1 MTKATQTFPIATFNS
16 RQIACFAVDDE
27 PLALELIQSYISQ
40 TPFLTLAGAF
50 SSAIEAVAAM
60 KSQPAELLFLD
71 IQMPGLTGIEVASM
85 IDTYSTKV
93 IFTTAF
99 DCFALDGFRVDAL
112 AYLLKPIAYADF
124 LKAAHKAQRY
134 IDASADPAA
143 PKCITVKTGYKLHK
157 IDLND
162 ILFVEALRDYVA
174 VHTANGEKITTITS
188 LQHIAGELPE
198 ALFARVHR
206 SFIVNLSNVKVIE
219 RNCIIFGKNRIPI
232 SDTYREQVKARLN
245 IK

>member
-1 MTKATQTFPIATFNS
+1 MAKITQNFPTAPFS
-16 RQIACFAVDDE
+16 ARQIPCFAVDDE
-27 PLALELIQSYISQ
+27 PLALELMQSYINQ
-40 TPFLTLAGAF
+40 TPFLALAGSF
-50 SSAIEAVAAM
+50 SSAIQAVAAM
-60 KSQPAELLFLD
+60 KRQPAELIFLD
-71 IQMPGLTGIEVASM
+71 IQMPGLTGIELASM

-112 AYLLKPIAYADF
+112 AYLLKPVAYADF

-134 IDASADPAA
+134 IDASDAPGA
-143 PKCITVKTGYKLHK
+143 PKCITVKTGYKLQK

-174 VHTANGEKITTITS
+174 VHTADGEQITTITS
-188 LQHIAGELPE
+188 LQHIAKELPE

-206 SFIVNLSNVKVIE
+206 SFIVNLANVRVIE
-219 RNCIIFGKNRIPI
+219 RSCILFGKTRIPI